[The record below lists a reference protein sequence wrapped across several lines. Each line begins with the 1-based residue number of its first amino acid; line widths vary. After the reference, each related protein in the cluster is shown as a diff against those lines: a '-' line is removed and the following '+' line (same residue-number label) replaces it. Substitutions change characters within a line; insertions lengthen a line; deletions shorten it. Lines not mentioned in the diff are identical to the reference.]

1 MNVVCVELGAEDE
14 GWGLLADLA
23 QRWVHE
29 VACLAADK
37 AGALVVPGS
46 SLADLRSGP
55 THAPPADDVDGLD
68 GAMSPNEGHIAAA
81 AGARRRRDAGVL
93 ECLMA
98 IEAVCSC
105 ALEMMGMAVANV
117 AMKPDAVG
125 GVGGWMGLGVGGCA
139 CVCAVRASVCVCA
152 RACVYVC
159 ARMYA
164 HKRAHTHACMRTRT
178 AAAVGLSPLR
188 DSLNPVHTRICR
200 ARSRA
205 GAPQNTRIAGTWG
218 WREGRGGQSEGRG
231 GGCGMRGLVGGP

>member
-14 GWGLLADLA
+14 GWGLLDDLA

-125 GVGGWMGLGVGGCA
+125 GVGWVDGVGSGWVCVRVCGA
-139 CVCAVRASVCVCA
+139 CQCVRVCARVCVCV
-152 RACVYVC
+152 CTNVC
-159 ARMYA
+159 AQ
-164 HKRAHTHACMRTRT
+164 TCSHACMHAYTN
-178 AAAVGLSPLR
+178 S
-188 DSLNPVHTRICR
+188 
-200 ARSRA
+200 
-205 GAPQNTRIAGTWG
+205 
-218 WREGRGGQSEGRG
+218 
-231 GGCGMRGLVGGP
+231 GGCWPLASARQPQPSAHPYLLGSFARWSSPKYSHRWHVGMARRTGRAK

>member
-29 VACLAADK
+29 VARLAADK

-55 THAPPADDVDGLD
+55 THAPPPDDVVGLD

-117 AMKPDAVG
+117 TMKPNAVG
-125 GVGGWMGLGVGGCA
+125 AGWVGEWVGVCVCA
-139 CVCAVRASVCVCA
+139 CVCVRARVCVCV
-152 RACVYVC
+152 CTNVC
-159 ARMYA
+159 AQ
-164 HKRAHTHACMRTRT
+164 TCSHACIHAYTN
-178 AAAVGLSPLR
+178 S
-188 DSLNPVHTRICR
+188 
-200 ARSRA
+200 
-205 GAPQNTRIAGTWG
+205 
-218 WREGRGGQSEGRG
+218 
-231 GGCGMRGLVGGP
+231 GGCWPLASARQPQLSAHPYLSGSFARWSSPKYSHRWHVGMARRTGRAK